1 MKERWEMGTQTM
13 LDRLRNTGTARDI
26 ALELFQSKYRYL
38 IFAIASEYGLS
49 DTEADELLSIVLR
62 EVWQHTV
69 AEHYQD
75 QRKPFRAFLRTVI
88 KRRALDLIRKRKTWQ
103 FSLEDLNREQDD
115 EENFNLENLP
125 DADAENPFR
134 LVEMQF
140 DRLYYRNLI
149 LYGLKEL
156 RKRINEETYQIFD
169 LAMIQRRPSKDVA
182 DFFDVTVNYV
192 NKVKRDNCERLR
204 QMLQEFIEHG
214 DNLPFNT
221 EEEFE
226 QEVTATIANFK
237 EWV

>member
-1 MKERWEMGTQTM
+1 M
-13 LDRLRNTGTARDI
+13 
-26 ALELFQSKYRYL
+26 
-38 IFAIASEYGLS
+38 
-49 DTEADELLSIVLR
+49 
-62 EVWQHTV
+62 
-69 AEHYQD
+69 
-75 QRKPFRAFLRTVI
+75 
-88 KRRALDLIRKRKTWQ
+88 
-103 FSLEDLNREQDD
+103 
-115 EENFNLENLP
+115 
-125 DADAENPFR
+125 
-134 LVEMQF
+134 
-140 DRLYYRNLI
+140 YYRNLI

>member
-1 MKERWEMGTQTM
+1 MGLTG
-13 LDRLRNTGTARDI
+13 RL
-26 ALELFQSKYRYL
+26 Q
-38 IFAIASEYGLS
+38 
-49 DTEADELLSIVLR
+49 
-62 EVWQHTV
+62 
-69 AEHYQD
+69 
-75 QRKPFRAFLRTVI
+75 
-88 KRRALDLIRKRKTWQ
+88 TWQ
-103 FSLEDLNREQDD
+103 VSLEDSYQQQDED
-115 EENFNLENLP
+115 ENEDDFNLEHLP

-140 DRLYYRNLI
+140 DRMYYRNLI

-156 RKRINEETYQIFD
+156 RNRINEETYQIFD

>member
-1 MKERWEMGTQTM
+1 MNFC
-13 LDRLRNTGTARDI
+13 RLFYAKSGSIQLQNTIR
-26 ALELFQSKYRYL
+26 
-38 IFAIASEYGLS
+38 
-49 DTEADELLSIVLR
+49 
-62 EVWQHTV
+62 
-69 AEHYQD
+69 
-75 QRKPFRAFLRTVI
+75 
-88 KRRALDLIRKRKTWQ
+88 IRKRKTWQ
-103 FSLEDLNREQDD
+103 FSLEDLNREQDDEED

>member
-1 MKERWEMGTQTM
+1 M
-13 LDRLRNTGTARDI
+13 
-26 ALELFQSKYRYL
+26 ELFQSKYRYL

-49 DTEADELLSIVLR
+49 NTEADELLSIVLR

-115 EENFNLENLP
+115 EEDEENNLENLP

-140 DRLYYRNLI
+140 DRMYYRNLI